1 MHDVKKC
8 NFHKCE
14 KTTNILIKINVKQ
27 RLEGILLNTG

>member
-14 KTTNILIKINVKQ
+14 KKPNILIKINVKQ